1 MGRTLQF
8 FAKYQVANV
17 NLMEEEV
24 KVDVECVEDKTVL
37 GMALGND
44 VLEKDIAGAFEA
56 MSKTNIFSQN
66 IRQIFI

>member
-1 MGRTLQF
+1 
-8 FAKYQVANV
+8 
-17 NLMEEEV
+17 MEEEV